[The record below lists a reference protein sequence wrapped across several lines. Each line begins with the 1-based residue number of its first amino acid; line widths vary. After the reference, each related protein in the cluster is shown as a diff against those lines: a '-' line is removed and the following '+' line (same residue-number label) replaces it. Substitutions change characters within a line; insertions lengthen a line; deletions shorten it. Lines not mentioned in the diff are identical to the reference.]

1 MTSMLIMSAQ
11 KAFIN
16 PQHACAAR
24 LTVLAL
30 VCWSAVCYILPKRWP
45 ISDTVL
51 LMLSDFL
58 K

>member
-1 MTSMLIMSAQ
+1 MLIMSAQ